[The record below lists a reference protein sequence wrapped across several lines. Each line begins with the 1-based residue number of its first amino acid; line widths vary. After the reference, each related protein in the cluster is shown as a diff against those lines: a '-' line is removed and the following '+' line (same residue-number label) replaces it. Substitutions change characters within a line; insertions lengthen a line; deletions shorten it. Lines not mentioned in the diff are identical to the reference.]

1 MKPDEVSLK
10 AVKMDLQLTQLL
22 SLLNQ
27 ETELYKA
34 MLAVIEK
41 EKDAAIRSALN
52 ALNEVIQEK
61 ERLIQKLRI
70 LEEHRIQVVRQLA
83 EILRHGSQDLSLAM
97 IARRIGEPY
106 AGQLRQYSK
115 NLTTLL
121 DKVQAE
127 SRRNKTLFEHS
138 LDLLR
143 GSLGL
148 LRALMA
154 SNTVYH
160 RTGDIQNAHRVGQ
173 IVHGEI

>member
-1 MKPDEVSLK
+1 M
-10 AVKMDLQLTQLL
+10 VKMDLLLDQLL
-22 SLLNQ
+22 RLLSQ
-27 ETELYKA
+27 ESELYQS

-52 ALNEVIQEK
+52 ALNEAIQEK
-61 ERLIQKLRI
+61 ESLIQKLRI
-70 LEEHRIQVVRQLA
+70 LEEHRVQVVRQLA
-83 EILRHGSQDLSLAM
+83 EILEHGPQDFSLAM
-97 IARRIGEPY
+97 IVRRIGEPY

-115 NLTTLL
+115 NLAILL
-121 DKVQAE
+121 DKVQTE

-148 LRALMA
+148 LRALMV

-173 IVHGEI
+173 IIHGEI

>member
-1 MKPDEVSLK
+1 MKPDEVSVK
-10 AVKMDLQLTQLL
+10 VVKMDLLLDQLL
-22 SLLNQ
+22 GLLNQ
-27 ETELYKA
+27 EAELYKS
-34 MLAVIEK
+34 MLAVIER

-52 ALNEVIQEK
+52 ALNAAIQEK
-61 ERLIQKLRI
+61 ERLIQKIRI
-70 LEEHRIQVVRQLA
+70 LEELRVQVVRQLA
-83 EILRHGSQDLSLAM
+83 EIFEHGSQDLSLAM
-97 IARRIGEPY
+97 IADRISEPY
-106 AGQLRQYSK
+106 AGRLWQCWA
-115 NLTTLL
+115 NLATLL

-148 LRALMA
+148 LRELMA

-173 IVHGEI
+173 IIHGEI

>member
-1 MKPDEVSLK
+1 
-10 AVKMDLQLTQLL
+10 MDLLLDQLL
-22 SLLNQ
+22 RLLSQ
-27 ETELYKA
+27 ESELYQS

-52 ALNEVIQEK
+52 ALNEAIQEK
-61 ERLIQKLRI
+61 ESLIQKLRI
-70 LEEHRIQVVRQLA
+70 LEEHRVQVVRQLA
-83 EILRHGSQDLSLAM
+83 EILEHGPQDFSLAM
-97 IARRIGEPY
+97 IVRRIGEPY

-115 NLTTLL
+115 NLAILL
-121 DKVQAE
+121 DKVQTE

-148 LRALMA
+148 LRALMV

-173 IVHGEI
+173 IIHGEI